1 MTSRASAS
9 PSSVSPAS
17 DPRAQAVPD
26 RPRRGK
32 ELVLLVAAAVI
43 VGFSLLLVQL
53 AQEQEL
59 SLTLVWITLAFLGLS
74 GGAHLLV
81 RWLAPYSDPVLLP
94 CVALLNGLG
103 LVLIYRLDLAY
114 AAGAVAAGNDPPTMD
129 VTRQLLWTLIG
140 LALLAAVLYFLR
152 DHRVLARYGYTMGFT
167 GLVLLAIPAVLP
179 ARFSEI
185 NGANNWIIL
194 PGFTI
199 QPGEFAKI
207 LLIIFFASILVEK
220 RELFTTAGKRIL
232 GVDLPRARDLGPIIV
247 AWFLSLGVLVFNTD
261 LGMALLLFATVLTLL
276 YVATERVSWLLI
288 GVVLVAV
295 GGVLAYALFG
305 HVRVRFQIWQ
315 DPFAFFDTGGY
326 QSSQALFGLASG
338 GMGGTGLG
346 NGRPDQVPF
355 ANTDFITS
363 TIGEELGLIGLAAVL
378 LVYTILVLR
387 GIRVGLTIRDSFGKL
402 VAVGVAFTVAIQVFV
417 VVGGV
422 STLIPLTGL
431 TLPFM
436 AYGGSS
442 LLANYALLAIL
453 LRLSNDARRP
463 LPTPRQAPSL
473 SEAATGM
480 MRTPGSR
487 ARKSG

>member
-1 MTSRASAS
+1 MTA
-9 PSSVSPAS
+9 PAS
-17 DPRAQAVPD
+17 DTGRQAAPV

-32 ELVLLVAAAVI
+32 ELVLLVAASVI
-43 VGFSLLLVQL
+43 VGFALLLVQL

-59 SLTLVWITLAFLGLS
+59 SLALLWITLAFLGLC
-74 GGAHLLV
+74 GAAHALV
-81 RWLAPYSDPVLLP
+81 RWLAPFADPVLLP
-94 CVALLNGLG
+94 GVALLNGLG
-103 LVLIYRLDLAY
+103 LVLIYRLDLGYASRAA
-114 AAGAVAAGNDPPTMD
+114 AAGRPDPGMD
-129 VTRQLLWTLIG
+129 VTKQLLWTLLG
-140 LALLAAVLYFLR
+140 LAVMAAVLYFLR
-152 DHRVLARYGYTMGFT
+152 DHRVLARYGYTMGFA
-167 GLVLLAIPAVLP
+167 GLVLLAIPAILP

-185 NGANNWIIL
+185 NGAKNWIIL

-207 LLIIFFASILVEK
+207 LLIVFFASILVEK
-220 RELFTTAGKRIL
+220 RELFTTAGRRIL

-261 LGMALLLFATVLTLL
+261 LGMALLLFATVLTML

-288 GVVLVAV
+288 GVVLVAL
-295 GGVLAYALFG
+295 GGLLAYSLFG
-305 HVRVRFQIWQ
+305 HVRVRFQVWR
-315 DPFAFFDTGGY
+315 DPLAYFDTGGY
-326 QSSQALFGLASG
+326 QPSQALFGLASG

-378 LVYTILVLR
+378 MLYAILVLR

-402 VAVGVAFTVAIQVFV
+402 VAVGLAFTVAIQMFV

-422 STLIPLTGL
+422 SGLIPLTGL

-442 LLANYALLAIL
+442 LLANYALFAIL
-453 LRLSNDARRP
+453 LRLSHDARRP
-463 LPTPRQAPSL
+463 MPTPRQGPVSAS
-473 SEAATGM
+473 
-480 MRTPGSR
+480 
-487 ARKSG
+487 

>member
-1 MTSRASAS
+1 MSAPA
-9 PSSVSPAS
+9 PS
-17 DPRAQAVPD
+17 DGRQAAPT

-32 ELVLLVAAAVI
+32 ELVLLVAASAI
-43 VGFSLLLVQL
+43 VGFALLLVQL
-53 AQEQEL
+53 AQEEELHL
-59 SLTLVWITLAFLGLS
+59 SLLWITLAFLGLC
-74 GGAHLLV
+74 GIAHGLI
-81 RWLAPYSDPVLLP
+81 RWLAPYADPVLLP
-94 CVALLNGLG
+94 SVALLNGLG

-114 AAGAVAAGNDPPTMD
+114 AARAAANGTDPPGMD
-129 VTRQLLWTLIG
+129 VTKQLLWTLIG
-140 LALLAAVLYFLR
+140 MIALACVLFFLR
-152 DHRVLARYGYTMGFT
+152 DHRMLARYGYTMGFA
-167 GLVLLAIPAVLP
+167 GLILLAIPALLP
-179 ARFSEI
+179 SRFSEI
-185 NGANNWIIL
+185 NGAKNWIIL

-207 LLIIFFASILVEK
+207 LLIVFFASILVEK
-220 RELFTTAGKRIL
+220 RELFTTAGRRVL

-261 LGMALLLFATVLTLL
+261 LGMCLLLFATVLTML

-288 GVVLVAV
+288 GVVLIAI

-338 GMGGTGLG
+338 GMAGTGLG

-355 ANTDFITS
+355 AGTDFITS
-363 TIGEELGLIGLAAVL
+363 TIGEELGLIGLTAVL
-378 LVYTILVLR
+378 LIYGILILR

-402 VAVGVAFTVAIQVFV
+402 VAVGLAFTVAIQVFV

-442 LLANYALLAIL
+442 LLSNYALLAVLI
-453 LRLSNDARRP
+453 RLSHDARRP
-463 LPTPRQAPSL
+463 LPTPRSAPALADS
-473 SEAATGM
+473 ATGM
-480 MRTPGSR
+480 MRTPLLSR

>member
-1 MTSRASAS
+1 MSA
-9 PSSVSPAS
+9 PAS
-17 DPRAQAVPD
+17 ESGRSAIPS

-32 ELVLLVAAAVI
+32 ELVLLVAATVI
-43 VGFSLLLVQL
+43 VGFALLLVQL

-59 SLTLVWITLAFLGLS
+59 SLSLLWITLAFLGLC
-74 GGAHLLV
+74 GAAHGLI

-103 LVLIYRLDLAY
+103 LVVIYRLDLAY
-114 AAGAVAAGNDPPTMD
+114 AASAEATGNDPPPMD
-129 VTRQLLWTLIG
+129 VTKQLLWTLIG
-140 LALLAAVLYFLR
+140 VGVMAAVLYFLR
-152 DHRVLARYGYTMGFT
+152 NHRVLARYGYTLGFT
-167 GLVLLAIPAVLP
+167 GLALLALPAVLP

-185 NGANNWIIL
+185 NGAKNWIIL

-220 RELFTTAGKRIL
+220 RELFTTAGRRIL
-232 GVDLPRARDLGPIIV
+232 GVDLPRGRDLGPIIV

-261 LGMALLLFATVLTLL
+261 LGMALLIFATVLTML

-288 GVVLVAV
+288 GVVLVGA
-295 GGVLAYALFG
+295 GGVLAYFLFS

-338 GMGGTGLG
+338 GMAGTGLG

-363 TIGEELGLIGLAAVL
+363 TIGEELGLIGLTAVL
-378 LVYTILVLR
+378 LVYAVLVLR

-402 VAVGVAFTVAIQVFV
+402 VAVGLAFTVGIQMFV

-442 LLANYALLAIL
+442 LLANYALLAVLI
-453 LRLSNDARRP
+453 RLSHDARRP
-463 LPTPRQAPSL
+463 MPTPRQAPAL
-473 SEAATGM
+473 ADAQTGM
-480 MRTPGSR
+480 MRQGR
-487 ARKSG
+487 

>member
-1 MTSRASAS
+1 MTT
-9 PSSVSPAS
+9 PAT
-17 DPRAQAVPD
+17 DPRGQAIPD
-26 RPRRGK
+26 HPPRGK
-32 ELVLLVAAAVI
+32 ELVLLVAATVI
-43 VGFSLLLVQL
+43 VGFALLLVQL
-53 AQEQEL
+53 AQERQPALEL
-59 SLTLVWITLAFLGLS
+59 LWITLAFFGLTS
-74 GGAHLLV
+74 VAHLLI
-81 RWLAPYSDPVLLP
+81 RWLAPFADPVLLP
-94 CVALLNGLG
+94 SVALLNGLG

-114 AAGAVAAGNDPPTMD
+114 ASRAVAAGTDPPGMN

-140 LALLAAVLYFLR
+140 LAVMAVVLYFLR
-152 DHRVLARYGYTMGFT
+152 DHRVLARYGYTTGFV
-167 GLVLLAIPAVLP
+167 GLLLLAIPAVLP

-185 NGANNWIIL
+185 NGAKNWIIL

-207 LLIIFFASILVEK
+207 LLIVFFASILVEK
-220 RELFTTAGKRIL
+220 RELFTTAGKRVL
-232 GVDLPRARDLGPIIV
+232 GVDLPRGRDLGPILV

-261 LGMALLLFATVLTLL
+261 LGTALLIFATVLTML

-288 GVVLVAV
+288 GVVLVGLGA
-295 GGVLAYALFG
+295 VLAYALFG

-315 DPFAFFDTGGY
+315 DPFAYFDTGGY

-378 LVYTILVLR
+378 MVYLILVLR

-402 VAVGVAFTVAIQVFV
+402 VAVGLAFTVVIQVFV

-463 LPTPRQAPSL
+463 LPAPRQAPAL
-473 SEAATGM
+473 ADAATGM
-480 MRTPGSR
+480 MRAPRRRPGR
-487 ARKSG
+487 AG

>member
-1 MTSRASAS
+1 MTG
-9 PSSVSPAS
+9 PATN
-17 DPRAQAVPD
+17 PRGQAIPD

-32 ELVLLVAAAVI
+32 ELVLLVAATVI
-43 VGFSLLLVQL
+43 VGFSLLIVQL

-59 SLTLVWITLAFLGLS
+59 SLSLLWITLAFLGLT
-74 GGAHLLV
+74 GVAHLLI
-81 RWLAPYSDPVLLP
+81 RWLAPYADPVLLP
-94 CVALLNGLG
+94 CAALLNGLG
-103 LVLIYRLDLAY
+103 LVLIYRLDLTYTAS
-114 AAGAVAAGNDPPTMD
+114 AVASGNDPPGMD
-129 VTRQLLWTLIG
+129 VTRQLAWTLIG
-140 LALLAAVLYFLR
+140 LAVMAAVLFFLR
-152 DHRVLARYGYTMGFT
+152 DHRVLARYGYTTGFV

-185 NGANNWIIL
+185 NGAKNWIIL

-207 LLIIFFASILVEK
+207 LLIVFFASILVEK
-220 RELFTTAGKRIL
+220 RELFTTAGKRVL

-247 AWFLSLGVLVFNTD
+247 AWMLSLGVLVFNTD
-261 LGMALLLFATVLTLL
+261 LGMALLIFATVLTML

-288 GVVLVAV
+288 GVVLVAI
-295 GGVLAYALFG
+295 GGVLAYLLFG

-315 DPFAFFDTGGY
+315 DPFAYFDTGGY
-326 QSSQALFGLASG
+326 QPSQALFGLASG

-378 LVYTILVLR
+378 MVYLILVLR

-402 VAVGVAFTVAIQVFV
+402 VAVGLAFTFAVQVFV

-473 SEAATGM
+473 ADAATGM
-480 MRTPGSR
+480 MRSSRPG
-487 ARKSG
+487 KSG

>member
-1 MTSRASAS
+1 MTA
-9 PSSVSPAS
+9 PAS
-17 DPRAQAVPD
+17 ETGRQAVPV

-32 ELVLLVAAAVI
+32 ELVLLVAASVI
-43 VGFSLLLVQL
+43 VGFALLLVQL
-53 AQEQEL
+53 AQEQSL
-59 SLTLVWITLAFLGLS
+59 SLALLWLTLAFLGLCAA
-74 GGAHLLV
+74 AHVLV
-81 RWLAPYSDPVLLP
+81 RWLAPFADPVLLP
-94 CVALLNGLG
+94 GVALLNGLG

-114 AAGAVAAGNDPPTMD
+114 AARAEAAGRPPPGMD
-129 VTRQLLWTLIG
+129 VTKQLLWTLLG
-140 LALLAAVLYFLR
+140 LALMAAVLYFLR
-152 DHRVLARYGYTMGFT
+152 DHRILARYGYTAGFA

-185 NGANNWIIL
+185 NGAKNWIIL

-207 LLIIFFASILVEK
+207 LLIVFFASILVEK
-220 RELFTTAGKRIL
+220 RELFTSAGRRVL

-261 LGMALLLFATVLTLL
+261 LGMCLLLFATVLTML

-295 GGVLAYALFG
+295 GGMLAYSLFG
-305 HVRVRFQIWQ
+305 HVRVRFQIWR
-315 DPFAFFDTGGY
+315 DPLEFFDTGGY
-326 QSSQALFGLASG
+326 QPSQALFGLASG

-363 TIGEELGLIGLAAVL
+363 TIGEELGLIGLSAVL
-378 LVYTILVLR
+378 LLYAILVLR

-402 VAVGVAFTVAIQVFV
+402 VAVGLAFTVAIQVFV

-422 STLIPLTGL
+422 SGLIPLTGL

-442 LLANYALLAIL
+442 LLANYALFAIL
-453 LRLSNDARRP
+453 LRLSHDARRP
-463 LPTPRQAPSL
+463 VPTPRQAPAL
-473 SEAATGM
+473 AEAQTGM
-480 MRTPGSR
+480 MRGPLGPLGRLAGRGAPGKGR
-487 ARKSG
+487 

>member
-1 MTSRASAS
+1 MTAPAT
-9 PSSVSPAS
+9 AS
-17 DPRAQAVPD
+17 DGGRQPAPA

-32 ELVLLVAAAVI
+32 ELVLLVAASVI
-43 VGFSLLLVQL
+43 VGFALLLVQL

-59 SLTLVWITLAFLGLS
+59 SLALLWITLAYLGLC
-74 GGAHLLV
+74 GGAHLV
-81 RWLAPYSDPVLLP
+81 IRWLAPYSDPVLLP
-94 CVALLNGLG
+94 GVALLNGLG

-114 AAGAVAAGNDPPTMD
+114 AARAVANGTDPPGMD

-140 LALLAAVLYFLR
+140 LVGMALVLYFLR
-152 DHRVLARYGYTMGFT
+152 DHRVLSRYGYTAGFA

-179 ARFSEI
+179 SRFSEI
-185 NGANNWIIL
+185 NGAKNWIIL

-207 LLIIFFASILVEK
+207 LLIVFFASILVEK
-220 RELFTTAGKRIL
+220 RELFTTAGRRVL
-232 GVDLPRARDLGPIIV
+232 GVDLPRGRDLGPIIV

-261 LGMALLLFATVLTLL
+261 LGMCLLLFATVLTML

-288 GVVLVAV
+288 GVVLVGI

-355 ANTDFITS
+355 AGTDFITS

-378 LVYTILVLR
+378 MVYAILVLR

-402 VAVGVAFTVAIQVFV
+402 VAVGLAFTMAFQMFV

-463 LPTPRQAPSL
+463 LPTPRQAPAL
-473 SEAATGM
+473 ADAPTGM
-480 MRTPGSR
+480 MRTPLLSR
-487 ARKSG
+487 GRKSG

>member
-1 MTSRASAS
+1 MTG
-9 PSSVSPAS
+9 PATN
-17 DPRAQAVPD
+17 PRGQAIPD

-32 ELVLLVAAAVI
+32 ELVLLVAATVI
-43 VGFSLLLVQL
+43 VGFSLLIVQL

-59 SLTLVWITLAFLGLS
+59 SLSLLWITLAFLGLT
-74 GGAHLLV
+74 GVAHLLI
-81 RWLAPYSDPVLLP
+81 RWLAPYADPVLLP
-94 CVALLNGLG
+94 CAALLNGLG
-103 LVLIYRLDLAY
+103 LVLIYRLDLTYTAS
-114 AAGAVAAGNDPPTMD
+114 AVASGNDPPGMD
-129 VTRQLLWTLIG
+129 VTRQLAWTLIG
-140 LALLAAVLYFLR
+140 LAVMAGVLYFLR
-152 DHRVLARYGYTMGFT
+152 DHRVLARYGYTTGFV

-185 NGANNWIIL
+185 NGAKNWIIL

-207 LLIIFFASILVEK
+207 LLIVFFASILVEK
-220 RELFTTAGKRIL
+220 RELFTTAGKRVL

-261 LGMALLLFATVLTLL
+261 LGMALLIFATVLTML
-276 YVATERVSWLLI
+276 YVTTERVSWLLI
-288 GVVLVAV
+288 GVLLVAL
-295 GGVLAYALFG
+295 GGVLAYLLFG

-315 DPFAFFDTGGY
+315 DPFAYFDTGGY

-378 LVYTILVLR
+378 IVYLIIVLR

-402 VAVGVAFTVAIQVFV
+402 VAVGLAFTLLTQVFV

-422 STLIPLTGL
+422 STLIPHTGL

-436 AYGGSS
+436 AYGGPS
-442 LLANYALLAIL
+442 LPPTYALLAIL
-453 LRLSNDARRP
+453 LRLSPDARRP

-473 SEAATGM
+473 ADAATGM
-480 MRTPGSR
+480 MRSPRSR
-487 ARKSG
+487 ARKAG

>member
-1 MTSRASAS
+1 MTG
-9 PSSVSPAS
+9 PATN
-17 DPRAQAVPD
+17 PRGQAIPD

-32 ELVLLVAAAVI
+32 ELVLLVAATVI
-43 VGFSLLLVQL
+43 VGFSLLIVQL

-59 SLTLVWITLAFLGLS
+59 SLSLLWITLAFLGLT
-74 GGAHLLV
+74 GVAHLLI
-81 RWLAPYSDPVLLP
+81 RWLAPYADPVLLP
-94 CVALLNGLG
+94 CAALLNGLG
-103 LVLIYRLDLAY
+103 LVLIYRLDLT
-114 AAGAVAAGNDPPTMD
+114 AAARAVANGNDPPGMD
-129 VTRQLLWTLIG
+129 VTRQLLWALIG
-140 LALLAAVLYFLR
+140 LAVMAIVLFFLR
-152 DHRVLARYGYTMGFT
+152 DHRVLARYGYTTGFA

-185 NGANNWIIL
+185 NGAKNWIIL

-207 LLIIFFASILVEK
+207 LLIVFFASILVEK
-220 RELFTTAGKRIL
+220 RELFTTAGKRVL

-247 AWFLSLGVLVFNTD
+247 AWMLSLGVLVFNTD
-261 LGMALLLFATVLTLL
+261 LGMALLIFATVLTML

-288 GVVLVAV
+288 GVVLVAI
-295 GGVLAYALFG
+295 GGVLAYLLFG

-315 DPFAFFDTGGY
+315 DPFAYFDTGGY
-326 QSSQALFGLASG
+326 QPSQALFGLASG

-378 LVYTILVLR
+378 MVYLILVLR

-402 VAVGVAFTVAIQVFV
+402 VAVGLAFTFAVQVFV

-473 SEAATGM
+473 ADAATGM
-480 MRTPGSR
+480 MRSSRPG
-487 ARKSG
+487 KSG

>member
-1 MTSRASAS
+1 MPSPASAS
-9 PSSVSPAS
+9 PAT
-17 DPRAQAVPD
+17 DPGRQATPT

-32 ELVLLVAAAVI
+32 ELVLLVAASVI
-43 VGFSLLLVQL
+43 VGFALLLVQL

-59 SLTLVWITLAFLGLS
+59 SLALLWITLAFLGLC
-74 GGAHLLV
+74 GGAHLVV
-81 RWLAPYSDPVLLP
+81 RWLAPFSDPVLLP
-94 CVALLNGLG
+94 AVALLNGLG

-114 AAGAVAAGNDPPTMD
+114 AARAVANGSDPPGMD

-140 LALLAAVLYFLR
+140 LTVMAAVLFFLR
-152 DHRVLARYGYTMGFT
+152 DHRVLSRYGYTMGFA

-179 ARFSEI
+179 SRFSEI
-185 NGANNWIIL
+185 NGAKNWIIL

-207 LLIIFFASILVEK
+207 LLIVFFASILVEK
-220 RELFTTAGKRIL
+220 RELFTTAGKRVL

-261 LGMALLLFATVLTLL
+261 LGMCLLLFATVLTML

-305 HVRVRFQIWQ
+305 HVRVRFQVWQ
-315 DPFAFFDTGGY
+315 DPFSFFDTGGY

-355 ANTDFITS
+355 AGTDFITS

-378 LVYTILVLR
+378 LIYAIIVLR

-402 VAVGVAFTVAIQVFV
+402 VAVGLAFTMAFQVFV

-442 LLANYALLAIL
+442 LLSNYALLAVLI
-453 LRLSNDARRP
+453 RLSNDARRP
-463 LPTPRQAPSL
+463 LPTPRQAPAL
-473 SEAATGM
+473 AEAATGL
-480 MRTPGSR
+480 MRTPLL
-487 ARKSG
+487 ARVRKGG

>member
-1 MTSRASAS
+1 
-9 PSSVSPAS
+9 
-17 DPRAQAVPD
+17 
-26 RPRRGK
+26 
-32 ELVLLVAAAVI
+32 
-43 VGFSLLLVQL
+43 
-53 AQEQEL
+53 
-59 SLTLVWITLAFLGLS
+59 
-74 GGAHLLV
+74 
-81 RWLAPYSDPVLLP
+81 
-94 CVALLNGLG
+94 
-103 LVLIYRLDLAY
+103 
-114 AAGAVAAGNDPPTMD
+114 
-129 VTRQLLWTLIG
+129 
-140 LALLAAVLYFLR
+140 
-152 DHRVLARYGYTMGFT
+152 
-167 GLVLLAIPAVLP
+167 P

-185 NGANNWIIL
+185 NGAKNWIIL

-220 RELFTTAGKRIL
+220 RELFTTAGRRIL
-232 GVDLPRARDLGPIIV
+232 GVDLPRGRDLGPIIV

-261 LGMALLLFATVLTLL
+261 LGMALLIFATVLTML

-288 GVVLVAV
+288 GVVLVGA
-295 GGVLAYALFG
+295 GGVLAYFLFS

-338 GMGGTGLG
+338 GMAGTGLG

-363 TIGEELGLIGLAAVL
+363 TIGEELGLIGLTAVL
-378 LVYTILVLR
+378 LVYAVLVLR

-402 VAVGVAFTVAIQVFV
+402 VAVGLAFTVGIQLFV

-442 LLANYALLAIL
+442 LLANYALLAVLI
-453 LRLSNDARRP
+453 RLSHDARRP
-463 LPTPRQAPSL
+463 MPTPRQAPAL
-473 SEAATGM
+473 ADAQTGM
-480 MRTPGSR
+480 MRQGRRSHREHRHPQGRRRRHGHGGGAAPPAHLGAGLPGRR
-487 ARKSG
+487 AALRPPQHAHAPPRVLAPARADHRRRTRPGDVAALRRPVRLRAHLPDRPAGVRLDGRVLLARVRHRRRRELAGRLPQRLGLAPALRTHHRPHLRPDPAGRLGRAHAGPRRPDRRLQRPAAGRRPGPRRRLRGRGPALHGRGAHPGL

>member
-1 MTSRASAS
+1 MTT
-9 PSSVSPAS
+9 PAT
-17 DPRAQAVPD
+17 DAGRPAVPV

-32 ELVLLVAAAVI
+32 ELVLLVAASVI

-59 SLTLVWITLAFLGLS
+59 SLDLLWITLAFLGLC
-74 GGAHLLV
+74 GVAHGLV
-81 RWLAPYSDPVLLP
+81 RWLAPFADPVLLP
-94 CVALLNGLG
+94 GVALLNGLG

-114 AAGAVAAGNDPPTMD
+114 AARAAAAGNPDPGMD
-129 VTRQLLWTLIG
+129 VTKQLLWTLLG
-140 LALLAAVLYFLR
+140 LGLMAAVLYFLR
-152 DHRVLARYGYTMGFT
+152 DHRILARYGYTMGLA
-167 GLVLLAIPAVLP
+167 GLVLLMVPALLP
-179 ARFSEI
+179 SRFSEI
-185 NGANNWIIL
+185 NGAKNWIIL

-207 LLIIFFASILVEK
+207 LLIVFFASILVEK
-220 RELFTTAGKRIL
+220 RELFTTAGRRIL
-232 GVDLPRARDLGPIIV
+232 GVDLPRARDLGPILV
-247 AWFLSLGVLVFNTD
+247 AWFLALGVLVFNTD
-261 LGMALLLFATVLTLL
+261 LGMSLLLFATVLTML

-288 GVVLVAV
+288 GVVLVAI
-295 GGVLAYALFG
+295 GGVLAYFLFG
-305 HVRVRFQIWQ
+305 HVRVRFQIWK
-315 DPFAFFDTGGY
+315 DPLAYFDTGGY

-378 LVYTILVLR
+378 LLYAILVLR

-402 VAVGVAFTVAIQVFV
+402 VAVGLAFTVAIQVFV

-422 STLIPLTGL
+422 SGLIPLTGL

-442 LLANYALLAIL
+442 LLANYALFAIL
-453 LRLSNDARRP
+453 LRLSHDARRP
-463 LPTPRQAPSL
+463 VPTPRQAPAL
-473 SEAATGM
+473 ADAPTGM
-480 MRTPGSR
+480 MRKGR
-487 ARKSG
+487 

>member
-1 MTSRASAS
+1 MTG
-9 PSSVSPAS
+9 PTT
-17 DPRAQAVPD
+17 DPRAEAVPD

-43 VGFSLLLVQL
+43 VGFALLLVQL

-59 SLTLVWITLAFLGLS
+59 SLALLWITLAFLGLT
-74 GGAHLLV
+74 GGAHLLI
-81 RWLAPYSDPVLLP
+81 RWLAPYADPVLLP

-114 AAGAVAAGNDPPTMD
+114 AARAVASGNDPPGMD

-140 LALLAAVLYFLR
+140 LGVMGAVLYFLR
-152 DHRVLARYGYTMGFT
+152 DHRVMARYGYTTGFV
-167 GLVLLAIPAVLP
+167 GLLLLAIIAVLP

-185 NGANNWIIL
+185 NGAKNWIIL

-207 LLIIFFASILVEK
+207 LLIVFFASILVEK
-220 RELFTTAGKRIL
+220 RELFTTAGKRVL
-232 GVDLPRARDLGPIIV
+232 GVDLPRGRDLGPILV

-261 LGMALLLFATVLTLL
+261 LGSALLIFATVLTML

-288 GVVLVAV
+288 GVVLVGLGA
-295 GGVLAYALFG
+295 VLAYALFG

-315 DPFAFFDTGGY
+315 DPFAYFDTGGY

-378 LVYTILVLR
+378 MVYLILVLR

-402 VAVGVAFTVAIQVFV
+402 VAVGLAFTIVIQVFV

-453 LRLSNDARRP
+453 VRLSNDARRP
-463 LPTPRQAPSL
+463 LPAPRQAPAL
-473 SEAATGM
+473 ADAATGM
-480 MRTPGSR
+480 MRTPRRRPG
-487 ARKSG
+487 KSG